1 MPSIADLDRLL
12 RRLDGKGYGA
22 GKQVVGRY
30 ADSDMLL
37 WFTYAPADK
46 FAPPG
51 RLIIDFGAKD
61 YGYPSE
67 VLSDDTRR
75 VCLAH
80 FLSDLVDQRLRQ
92 QGLRLLR
99 MDAPRQAVL
108 RRTSVHVEPLRIQLR
123 LGFHY
128 EAAGRRILGRRCA
141 EVYCERLPSLVR
153 SIAYQDIDG
162 MALANLIRCVENQ
175 RAIRELLPELGLVGF
190 VGDGSIL
197 PRQGNTDQ
205 PLAEGCVPFE
215 APESLEVSVPVPHGD
230 DIRGLGIAE
239 GRLTCISGANF
250 QGKTTLLE
258 ALGQGI
264 YDHVPGDG
272 RELVV
277 CLRDLAFANK
287 ENKRVV
293 TATDITPFISH
304 LPGVGDCKKFTSSAS
319 SGSTSQAACIVDA
332 VEAGMPGI
340 LIDEDDSAVNL
351 LVKDNRLK
359 RLVPGDIEPIRPL
372 IDTIKSLPREH
383 GMTPVMV
390 VGALGEFTEIADTI
404 VMMHEFKVEDATH
417 RISEFRSDP
426 TIELM
431 QEVSER
437 LPQDAKE
444 ELGRA
449 KESAR
454 QGQLRGRQ
462 FGSVAVRRPRA
473 IDMGGRIKVRQ
484 MGRDEITISV
494 DHSRTTIDLRGDIQ
508 KTLVEDSQVRALGD
522 AVVHA
527 TRLMDGESSLAEVVR
542 RVCSDVDERGLDCL
556 SRHNTP
562 GQRDYAEFTPYQLF
576 YVLSRYPAIQV

>member
-30 ADSDMLL
+30 FDSDMLL

-51 RLIIDFGAKD
+51 RLIVEFKPTD
-61 YGYPSE
+61 YGYPSDT
-67 VLSDDTRR
+67 LSDDTRR

-80 FLSDLVDQRLRQ
+80 FLSGLVEKRLSQ
-92 QGLRLLR
+92 EGMRLLR

-108 RRTSVHVEPLRIQLR
+108 RRTSVHVEPSKIQLR

-128 EAAGRRILGRRCA
+128 EAAGRRILGHRCA

-153 SIAYQDIDG
+153 SIAYRHINEK
-162 MALANLIRCVENQ
+162 ALNDLIRCVENQ
-175 RAIRELLPELGLVGF
+175 RAIRDLLPELGLVGF

-205 PLAEGCVPFE
+205 PLGEGAVPFE
-215 APESLEVSVPVPHGD
+215 APESLEVSVPVAHGED
-230 DIRGLGIAE
+230 VRGLGIAE

-258 ALGQGI
+258 ALGQGV

-293 TATDITPFISH
+293 MATDITPFITS
-304 LPGVGDCKKFTSSAS
+304 LPGVDDCTRFTSSAS
-319 SGSTSQAACIVDA
+319 SGSTSQAACIMDA
-332 VEAGMPGI
+332 VEAGVPGI

-372 IDTIKSLPREH
+372 IDTVKSLPREH
-383 GMTPVMV
+383 GITPVMV

-449 KESAR
+449 KQSAR
-454 QGQLRGRQ
+454 EAQLRGRQ
-462 FGSVAVRRPRA
+462 FGSVSVRRPRTTG
-473 IDMGGRIKVRQ
+473 MGGRIKVRQ

-494 DHSRTTIDLRGDIQ
+494 DRRKTTIDLRGDIQ

-527 TRLMDGESSLAEVVR
+527 TRYMDGQRTLAEVVQC
-542 RVCSDVDERGLDCL
+542 VCSDLEERGLDCL
-556 SRHNTP
+556 SRHSTP
-562 GQRDYAEFTPYQLF
+562 GQRDYAEFTAYQLF
-576 YVLSRYPAIQV
+576 YVLSRYPAIRV